1 MGRVSHIRHPSLVLL
16 AVFIVLVSLVSAMVA
31 GENQEE
37 EDDHRIREVEKTL
50 VNNSYIF
57 FCDKI
62 IDSDTSLAGATIVF
76 EGKTTTAYSP
86 VIYIADCAGDIDMV
100 TNHIPN
106 RDYINRLQAHYDEL
120 PPEYSEVTDMNKRTK
135 KFVLLPGK
143 KNICYLN
150 IYRPIHY
157 KGKYY
162 VLFYILFEREQK
174 LFYSFSLDDDF
185 EVIDFCTKRYLIKE
199 K

>member
-1 MGRVSHIRHPSLVLL
+1 MGRISHIRLPSVVVLACFVLL
-16 AVFIVLVSLVSAMVA
+16 ISLVSGMFA
-31 GENQEE
+31 GEDQ
-37 EDDHRIREVEKTL
+37 DDDEGHRIREVEKKL

-62 IDSDTSLAGATIVF
+62 IDTDTSLAGATILF

-100 TNHIPN
+100 SNHIPN

-120 PPEYSEVTDMNKRTK
+120 PPEYNEVTDLSKRTK
-135 KFVLLPGK
+135 KYVLLPGK
-143 KNICYLN
+143 KTICYLN

-174 LFYSFSLDDDF
+174 LFYSISLDDDF